1 MKRIY
6 ITDEAYQA
14 LVGYTL
20 LVNRTTKGMSFVA
33 SSLILSAIAQKTN
46 IPVDQWTNR
55 PMTKRLVDQWSKSP
69 VDQNPISL
77 VDQQTKRPVVQWT
90 KRLVGQRSKGIKVES
105 LSITDGW
112 SGMRGS
118 LEV

>member
-55 PMTKRLVDQWSKSP
+55 PIDQKTSGPMVQESSGPKSHQPSEPKDQKTSGPMDQKTSGPKDQWTERPQFSSRLKMKS
-69 VDQNPISL
+69 QSMIGGL
-77 VDQQTKRPVVQWT
+77 
-90 KRLVGQRSKGIKVES
+90 
-105 LSITDGW
+105 
-112 SGMRGS
+112 
-118 LEV
+118 